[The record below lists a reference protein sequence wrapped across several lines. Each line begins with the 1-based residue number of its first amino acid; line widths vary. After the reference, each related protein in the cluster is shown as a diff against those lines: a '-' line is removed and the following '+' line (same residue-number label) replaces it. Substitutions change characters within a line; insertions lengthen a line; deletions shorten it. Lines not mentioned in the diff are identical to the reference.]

1 MPTPEVHSDLGA
13 SSIVGWSGC
22 AQYLNMQ
29 KLFPEAPSQYAEAG
43 RLAHAIGEYKLR
55 SYFLE
60 PVGKRAYN
68 ARLKKFRG
76 DPAYSPDMEDATETY
91 LEAVKA
97 EALTYPSAPFVALEV
112 RVDYSEYAPGGF
124 GTSDCILIGG
134 NRITVID
141 YKNGAGVPVEAEH
154 NPQMQLYALGALQT
168 FRMIY
173 GDVLTDVRLIIVQPH
188 AGGIKTWDTTT
199 EEIQKWGREFVT
211 PAARRALEGTAPATP
226 GDCCRWCRGK
236 TQCTAR
242 AAAVL
247 EAGRKYQAAPPAGSP
262 RIPASY
268 SGLLLSDAEVGAAL
282 TEAEGLVAWYKDLQ
296 DYALTACLDGK
307 DIPGYK
313 AVEGR
318 GTRAWGDTDAAFAAL
333 QQRGVDTALLWERK
347 PVTAPALEKV
357 LGKRGFANVAE
368 DLVVKQPGK
377 PTLVPISDKRAPY
390 NAAEAA
396 FHPVEANA

>member
-29 KLFPEAPSQYAEAG
+29 KLFPETPSPYAEAG

-55 SYFLE
+55 SYFLD

-68 ARLKKFRG
+68 ARLKKFRAE
-76 DPAYSPDMEDATETY
+76 PVYSPDMEDATETY

-112 RVDYSEYAPGGF
+112 RVDYSEYAPDGF

-134 NRITVID
+134 NRITVVD
-141 YKNGAGVPVEAEH
+141 YKNGSGVPVDAEH

-168 FRMIY
+168 FHMIY
-173 GDVLTDVRLIIVQPH
+173 GDTLTDVRLIIVQPH
-188 AGGIKTWDTTT
+188 AGGVKTWDTTT
-199 EEIQKWGREFVT
+199 AELQKWGREYVA
-211 PAARRALEGTAPATP
+211 PAAKRALDGTAPATP
-226 GDCCRWCRGK
+226 GECCRWCRGK
-236 TQCTAR
+236 AQCSAR

-247 EAGRKYQAAPPAGSP
+247 DAGRKYQTAPAAGSDKL
-262 RIPASY
+262 PANY
-268 SGLLLSDAEVGAAL
+268 SGPLLSDAEVGAAL
-282 TEAEGLVAWYKDLQ
+282 AEAEGLISWYKDLE
-296 DYALTACLDGK
+296 DYALKACLGGK

-318 GTRAWGDTDAAFAAL
+318 GSRAWGDTDTAFKTLEA
-333 QQRGVDTALLWERK
+333 RGVDAALLWERK
-347 PVTAPALEKV
+347 PVTAPALEKI
-357 LGKRGFANVAE
+357 LGRRGFANVAE

-377 PTLVPISDKRAPY
+377 PTLVPASDKRAPY

>member
-29 KLFPEAPSQYAEAG
+29 KLFPDAPSQYAEAG

-55 SYFLE
+55 SYFIE

-68 ARLKKFRG
+68 ARLKKFRE
-76 DPAYSPDMEDATETY
+76 DPVYAPDMDEATDTY

-211 PAARRALEGTAPATP
+211 PAARRALEGTDPATP
-226 GDCCRWCRGK
+226 GECCRWCRGK
-236 TQCTAR
+236 AQCSARTAE
-242 AAAVL
+242 VL
-247 EAGRKYQAAPPAGSP
+247 EAGRKYQAALPAGSSVP
-262 RIPASY
+262 TGYTGP
-268 SGLLLSDAEVGAAL
+268 LLSDAEVGAAL
-282 TEAEGLVAWYKDLQ
+282 AEAEGLVAWYEDLKA
-296 DYALTACLDGK
+296 YALAACLDGK

-318 GTRAWGDTDAAFAAL
+318 GSREWGDVDTAFETL
-333 QQRGVDTALLWERK
+333 QQRGVDAALLWERK

-357 LGKRGFANVAE
+357 LGKRGFADVAE
-368 DLVVKQPGK
+368 DLVVKKPGK
-377 PTLVPISDKRAPY
+377 PALKPISDKRPPY
-390 NAAEAA
+390 NAATVA
-396 FHPVEANA
+396 FTPVNANDG